1 VSQPAP
7 AARLDA
13 ARAGDRAAT
22 EALLRELLPRIRRT
36 VARYAGTGPE
46 FDDIVQEVLM
56 SVVRGLPAF
65 RGDAA
70 LETWVHAICVRAAC
84 RRRATGDLLSFEER
98 DTASAEDP
106 SDWVGLGRLSAAVD
120 ELPPARRA
128 VFVLHELD
136 GEPVVELARS
146 LEIPLN
152 TAHSRLRLARK
163 RFIERVRE
171 LGGPV
176 DA

>member
-1 VSQPAP
+1 MSQPAP

-70 LETWVHAICVRAAC
+70 LETWAHAICVRAAC

-98 DTASAEDP
+98 DAASAEDP

-128 VFVLHELD
+128 VFVLHDVEGYTRDEIAALLELPGGTVAD
-136 GEPVVELARS
+136 
-146 LEIPLN
+146 
-152 TAHSRLRLARK
+152 RLRRAREQLQ
-163 RFIERVRE
+163 RLLRAWR
-171 LGGPV
+171 G
-176 DA
+176 A

>member
-1 VSQPAP
+1 MSQPAP

-84 RRRATGDLLSFEER
+84 RRRATGDLLSFEDR
-98 DTASAEDP
+98 DAASAEDP

-128 VFVLHELD
+128 VFVLHDVEGYTRDEIATLLELPGGTVAD
-136 GEPVVELARS
+136 
-146 LEIPLN
+146 
-152 TAHSRLRLARK
+152 RLRRAREQLQ
-163 RFIERVRE
+163 RLLRAWR
-171 LGGPV
+171 G
-176 DA
+176 A